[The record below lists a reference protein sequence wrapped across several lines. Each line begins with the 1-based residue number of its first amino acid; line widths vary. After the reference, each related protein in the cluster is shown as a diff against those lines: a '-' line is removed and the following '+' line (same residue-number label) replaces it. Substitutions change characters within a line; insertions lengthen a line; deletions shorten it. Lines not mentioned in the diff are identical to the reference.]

1 MRIAV
6 CGPATLSMLQEF
18 VDQPILTRGYPFP
31 GTSDLIIEYLNAGHS
46 VVLITTATDI
56 DQQISFGG
64 RKLDIKIVPSRS
76 RARFRAMDLFAA
88 ERRGIKEALLKSNID
103 VIHAHWTYEFALA
116 SRSSR
121 IPSLVTVHDWG
132 PAIAHHNK
140 HLYWYVRAIMQ
151 MWCLLIPGE
160 LSAPTSY
167 LAQKVT
173 DSYRR
178 ECQIIPNGVDLGQIS
193 QFSSRRV
200 RGSVGML
207 NVGFSDRKNV
217 KSALLAWRLLRGTHP
232 ESKLHLAGP
241 DYAAG
246 GPAHEWAMRNGCDEG
261 VVFEGPI
268 DPADRT
274 LWYQD
279 KEVFLHTSREESFGL
294 VLIEAMAAM
303 TPVIAGQSSGA
314 VPEITRGAARLIDID
329 DPGAI
334 ASHLKQLLDNSDERS
349 RLSAKGIQVARQY
362 DRKVVAATYL
372 STLQLLSGTKE

>member
-18 VDQPILTRGYPFP
+18 VDEPINSRGYPFP

-46 VVLITTATDI
+46 VVLITTAMDI
-56 DQQISFGG
+56 DEPVSFSG

-76 RARFRAMDLFAA
+76 RARLRAMDLFAA
-88 ERRGIKEALLKSNID
+88 ERRGIKEALLSSNID

-116 SRSSR
+116 SRASK

-132 PAIAHHNK
+132 PAIAYHNK
-140 HLYWYVRAIMQ
+140 HLYWYLRAAMQ
-151 MWCLLIPGE
+151 VWCLLIAGE

-167 LAQKVT
+167 LAQKVKDT
-173 DSYRR
+173 YWR
-178 ECQIIPNGVDLGQIS
+178 ECHVIPNGVDLGEAS
-193 QFSSRRV
+193 KFDLVRV
-200 RGSVGML
+200 PGSVGML

-217 KSALLAWRLLRGTHP
+217 KSALLAWRLLRDTHP
-232 ESKLHLAGP
+232 KSKLHLAGP
-241 DYAAG
+241 DYAIG
-246 GPAHEWAMRNGCDEG
+246 GPAHDWAMSNDCEAG

-268 DPADRT
+268 DPTERT

-279 KEVFLHTSREESFGL
+279 KEIFLHTSREESFGL
-294 VLIEAMAAM
+294 VLVEAMASM

-329 DPGAI
+329 DPAEI
-334 ASHLKQLLDNSDERS
+334 ASHLVQLLDHSGERR

-362 DRKVVAATYL
+362 DKKVVAVKYL
-372 STLQLLSGTKE
+372 SILQHLSGKNI